1 MDCRDVKRNIPSLL
15 YEELSGELE
24 QEIRNHIDSCPACS
38 EVWEESRKARS
49 YLDLW
54 PDIDSRPD
62 PAAIVKEASRRPA
75 RREPRFVRARRWLPL
90 LAAASLLLFFLFA
103 LVEVVV
109 NRANGDLVIT
119 IGRAAAEDG
128 PMFPGSDGNI
138 PDLVH
143 DEVEAG
149 IQDLFEVIG
158 RQLDVVMQRQ
168 EKNPSGPRPADAA
181 RGGSPDHPR
190 DDPACRGSFDRGDGE
205 DPAVLQGACRHR
217 LPRDTRASPE
227 WSAAHEALITALFD
241 VPIVNAI
248 L

>member
-103 LVEVVV
+103 LVEVEV

-168 EKNPSGPRPADAA
+168 EKNHTLLA
-181 RGGSPDHPR
+181 RALQMQREEDLRITREMIRHVVDRSTEETEKTQQFCRELAGIV
-190 DDPACRGSFDRGDGE
+190 CRGIPE
-205 DPAVLQGACRHR
+205 PLQNGQQPMKH
-217 LPRDTRASPE
+217 
-227 WSAAHEALITALFD
+227 
-241 VPIVNAI
+241 
-248 L
+248 